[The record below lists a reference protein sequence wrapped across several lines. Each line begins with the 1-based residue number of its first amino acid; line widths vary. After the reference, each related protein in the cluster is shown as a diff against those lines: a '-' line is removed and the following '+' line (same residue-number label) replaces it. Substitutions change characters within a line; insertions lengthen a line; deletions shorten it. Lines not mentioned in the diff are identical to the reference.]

1 MKFIFMNQ
9 ISKNK
14 RFIFALAFFILI
26 NISFIVNVNALTDDN
41 GNEIKCIIQESG
53 LNIQSDRDFCLT
65 FDTEIKGEKYAKL
78 CWYSSAYGKNICNYI
93 GKDYKYLFIDTSGNY
108 RPTTNQNAYDSE
120 YMIYILANYYES
132 PSQIFKYDNFKILN
146 NYASDYSN
154 RNNLLN
160 VYTITLG
167 RTQYESLNSNNII
180 DNGYNYPIGV
190 GYQGLILKIK
200 NNVLSFSNEG
210 VNSEFL
216 SPAISMNDIDERLL
230 TTNLDIYEFTNKN
243 LNWYDKNMNDY
254 NQIELI
260 KDNSKKPI
268 VEEIEIVKGEIG
280 KNIKFKYNNLKE
292 NYLIDIKRKDVETK
306 KNLEWKSNPIRSNI
320 TFSTIEFEDLTD
332 SYIFERTVYDENKNI
347 IFQKEEIISF
357 GGLFDDINENSG
369 VSDYFGFIKI
379 FLKKASAIISP
390 IFAIF
395 NYFFNNIDPF
405 MQLGMFC
412 SFIIL
417 IIYFIMRGVRK

>member
-1 MKFIFMNQ
+1 MNH

-14 RFIFALAFFILI
+14 RFIFALTFFILI
-26 NISFIVNVNALTDDN
+26 NISLIANVNALTDDN

-65 FDTEIKGEKYAKL
+65 FDTEIKGEKFAKL
-78 CWYSSAYGKNICNYI
+78 CWYSSAYGKNICHYVN
-93 GKDYKYLFIDTSGNY
+93 KDYKYLFLDTSGNY
-108 RPTTNQNAYDSE
+108 RPTTNQSAYDSE
-120 YMIYILANYYES
+120 YMIYVGANYYEA
-132 PSQIFKYDNFKILN
+132 PGQVLKYDNFKILN
-146 NYASDYSN
+146 NHTNDYSN
-154 RNNLLN
+154 KKNLLN
-160 VYTITLG
+160 VYTITSG
-167 RTQYESLNSNNII
+167 RTQYENLNSDNIL
-180 DNGYNYPIGV
+180 NKGYNSELGV
-190 GYQGLILKIK
+190 SFQGLILKIK
-200 NNVLSFSNEG
+200 NGILDYSNEG
-210 VNSEFL
+210 VSSYFL
-216 SPAISMNDIDERLL
+216 GPEISKNDIETRILK
-230 TTNLDIYEFTNKN
+230 TNLDIYEFTNKN
-243 LNWYDKNMNDY
+243 LNWYDKTSEDY
-254 NQIELI
+254 KNIELI
-260 KDNSKKPI
+260 KDNSTKPI
-268 VEEIEIVKGEIG
+268 EEEIEIVKGEIG

-306 KNLEWKSNPIRSNI
+306 KNLEWKTNPIRPNI
-320 TFSTIEFEDLTD
+320 TFSTIEFENLTD
-332 SYIFERTVYDENKNI
+332 SYIFERTIYDENKNI

-405 MQLGMFC
+405 MQLGIFC

>member
-1 MKFIFMNQ
+1 MNQ
-9 ISKNK
+9 IFKNK
-14 RFIFALAFFILI
+14 RFIFALTFFILI

-108 RPTTNQNAYDSE
+108 RPTTNQNAYDSK

-180 DNGYNYPIGV
+180 DDGYNFPIGV
-190 GYQGLILKIK
+190 GRSL
-200 NNVLSFSNEG
+200 
-210 VNSEFL
+210 FL
-216 SPAISMNDIDERLL
+216 R
-230 TTNLDIYEFTNKN
+230 
-243 LNWYDKNMNDY
+243 
-254 NQIELI
+254 
-260 KDNSKKPI
+260 
-268 VEEIEIVKGEIG
+268 
-280 KNIKFKYNNLKE
+280 
-292 NYLIDIKRKDVETK
+292 RKHV
-306 KNLEWKSNPIRSNI
+306 
-320 TFSTIEFEDLTD
+320 
-332 SYIFERTVYDENKNI
+332 
-347 IFQKEEIISF
+347 
-357 GGLFDDINENSG
+357 
-369 VSDYFGFIKI
+369 
-379 FLKKASAIISP
+379 
-390 IFAIF
+390 
-395 NYFFNNIDPF
+395 
-405 MQLGMFC
+405 
-412 SFIIL
+412 
-417 IIYFIMRGVRK
+417 

>member
-1 MKFIFMNQ
+1 MNQ
-9 ISKNK
+9 IFKNK
-14 RFIFALAFFILI
+14 RFIFALTFFILI

-65 FDTEIKGEKYAKL
+65 FDTEIKGEKFAKL
-78 CWYSSAYGKNICNYI
+78 CWYSSAYGKNICHYVN
-93 GKDYKYLFIDTSGNY
+93 KDYKYLFLDTSGNY
-108 RPTTNQNAYDSE
+108 RPTTNQSAYDSE
-120 YMIYILANYYES
+120 YMIYVGANYYEA
-132 PSQIFKYDNFKILN
+132 PGQVLKYDNFKILN
-146 NYASDYSN
+146 NHTNDYSN
-154 RNNLLN
+154 KKNLLN
-160 VYTITLG
+160 VYTITSG
-167 RTQYESLNSNNII
+167 RTQYENLNSDNIL
-180 DNGYNYPIGV
+180 NKGYNSELGV
-190 GYQGLILKIK
+190 SFQGLILKIK
-200 NNVLSFSNEG
+200 NGILDYSNEG
-210 VNSEFL
+210 VSSYFL
-216 SPAISMNDIDERLL
+216 GPEISKNDIETRILK
-230 TTNLDIYEFTNKN
+230 TNLDIYEFTNKN
-243 LNWYDKNMNDY
+243 LNWYDKTSEDY
-254 NQIELI
+254 KNIELI
-260 KDNSKKPI
+260 KDNSTKPI
-268 VEEIEIVKGEIG
+268 EEQIEIVKGEIG
-280 KNIKFKYNNLKE
+280 KNIKFQYNNLKE
-292 NYLIDIKRKDVETK
+292 NYLVDIKRKDVETK
-306 KNLEWKSNPIRSNI
+306 KNLEWKTNPIRPNI
-320 TFSTIEFEDLTD
+320 TFSTIEFENLTD

-347 IFQKEEIISF
+347 IFQKEEIITF